1 MRATARNP
9 RYNGGMPPGSLAALG
24 RTLIALGAVVAV
36 LGVLL
41 VVAERF
47 PGLRIGK
54 LPGDISVER
63 DNFRFY
69 LPLGTSILVSIVLS
83 LVLWLIGRRG

>member
-1 MRATARNP
+1 MPT
-9 RYNGGMPPGSLAALG
+9 GGPAVLGKLLLAVAAIL
-24 RTLIALGAVVAV
+24 AV

-41 VVAERF
+41 ILSQKV
-47 PGLRIGK
+47 PGLRIGR

-69 LPLGTSILVSIVLS
+69 FPLGTSILVSIVLS
-83 LVLWLIGRRG
+83 LLLWLFGRRG